1 MITFA
6 AVQNKDAGRAY
17 VEALLSAGYGQVSKL
32 QQADFV
38 LYDVERPNRH
48 EAYRDFLDDHC
59 GFIYPHAPYSSYFH
73 WDGIYS
79 PLPVE
84 CNFVV
89 APGAKRALESI
100 GYISRVEVV
109 GFSHCKVKPF
119 ASTAGKRALLIVPR
133 PMSGGRYVCEELHAG
148 LRNVYAFLMSHV
160 RDFEQITIQH
170 TPDYWEKL
178 GLPPFG
184 KFEYTT
190 NDPRN
195 ESNPAS
201 YITDLVDRYDLVF
214 GIGTAAY
221 IALARGKPTIMWGN
235 DLTPRTSSHLAQH
248 AEKYMDDLRYPL
260 DFEKMSFDEILET
273 TRAESQEITRW
284 KADNIGD
291 DFNADKFLQVVKESL
306 SAATRYQ
313 SLPVSKPTAH
323 KSRSET
329 RFYATENR
337 DNDGLFIKALLDAG
351 FARVHKPGDADFIF
365 HDSVHPEIRDF
376 LIKNPYFPNFI
387 TPHTPQSWFLWDG
400 IQPIR
405 YTCCNFVSGEAAIH
419 GMAAYGYPYR
429 VEAIG
434 FTRCRV
440 REFAPTRGADLLIIP
455 GHPDRRGKY
464 ATPGY
469 MEIVLPTLERIL
481 KHRAMFEKI
490 TLLWCE
496 TRIDPKLVERMKNA
510 GFRFVHIDPFT
521 DPAPLVHV
529 MQEIEKADL
538 ILGCGTAGCVSVA
551 MGKPTVFFSEVG
563 VPYSPPRAAQNSHLY
578 LDQLRFPLMA
588 ESMTIDEILAVRTAP
603 NAKAEHWKQQNIG
616 GDFNAGKVISVV
628 QEILL

>member
-1 MITFA
+1 MITFL
-6 AVQNKDAGRAY
+6 AVQNKDSGKAY
-17 VEALLSAGYGQVSKL
+17 VEALLSAGYGQVGKL
-32 QQADFV
+32 SLADFL

-48 EAYRDFLDDHC
+48 ESYREYLANHC

-100 GYISRVEVV
+100 HYPYRVEVA
-109 GFSHCKVKPF
+109 GFSHCTTKPF
-119 ASTAGKRALLIVPR
+119 VPTSGRKALLIVPR
-133 PMSGGRYVCEELHAG
+133 PMNGGRYVCEELHTG
-148 LRNVYAFLMSHV
+148 LRNVFSFLMLHAGE
-160 RDFEQITIQH
+160 FEQITVQH
-170 TPDYWEKL
+170 TPDHWEKL
-178 GLPPFG
+178 GLPPYG

-190 NDPRN
+190 NDPRH
-195 ESNPAS
+195 ETYPAQ
-201 YITDLVDRYDLVF
+201 YITDLVDQHDLVF

-248 AEKYMDDLRYPL
+248 AENYMNDLRYPL
-260 DFEKMSFDEILET
+260 DFEKMSLDEIMEAT
-273 TRAESQEITRW
+273 QTESPAVTRW
-284 KADNIGD
+284 KAENIGD
-291 DFNADKFLQVVKESL
+291 NFHADKVLQIVNESL
-306 SAATRYQ
+306 TAARRYQ
-313 SLPVSKPTAH
+313 SLPVVKPATG
-323 KSRSET
+323 KSRSEIK
-329 RFYATENR
+329 FYATENR
-337 DNDGLFIKALLDAG
+337 DHDGLFIQALLGAG
-351 FARVHKPGDADFIF
+351 FTRVNKPAEADFLF

-376 LIKNPYFPNFI
+376 LSKNPYFPNFI

-405 YTCCNFVSGEAAIH
+405 YTCCNFVSGEAAVR

-434 FTRCRV
+434 FTRCQV
-440 REFAPTRGADLLIIP
+440 REFVPTRGADLLIIP

-469 MEIVLPTLERIL
+469 MEIILPTLERIL
-481 KHRAMFEKI
+481 QDRDCFGKI
-490 TLLWCE
+490 SLLWCE
-496 TRIDPKLVERMKNA
+496 TRIDPEFMEKMKRA
-510 GFRFVHIDPFT
+510 GFRWVYIDPFT

-529 MQEIEKADL
+529 MEEIEQADL
-538 ILGCGTAGCVSVA
+538 VMGCGTAGCVSVA

-578 LDQLRFPLMA
+578 LGQLRFPLMA
-588 ESMTIDEILAVRTAP
+588 ESMTMEEILAVRTAP
-603 NAKAEHWKQQNIG
+603 HPKTEYWKQQNIG
-616 GDFNAGKVISVV
+616 GDFNAEKVVSVV
-628 QEILL
+628 QECLL